1 MKNYDIIKVKKL
13 EIKIRSKQITIEMKV
28 GNIKQHSYLEKY
40 INKNSVVLDLGSNK
54 GEFSEEIVKKHGC
67 KAYGIEAN
75 PNVIKN
81 IENDKVQIH
90 NIAISNKN
98 GEISINIPKNGDA
111 STTFHEKSDS
121 VEVNCITIE
130 RFMEK
135 KDIETVDLLKID
147 IEGEEIK
154 VIKSSIDTLTS
165 RVKQISV
172 EYHDFMDESL
182 KKDVKKVDKMITQ
195 NGFERMKF
203 STNNGDILYWNKEYI
218 EVGKVEY
225 AMAIIIY
232 KYLRGM
238 KRIIER
244 WI

>member
-1 MKNYDIIKVKKL
+1 
-13 EIKIRSKQITIEMKV
+13 MKV
-28 GNIKQHSYLEKY
+28 ENIKQHSYLENY
-40 INKNSVVLDLGSNK
+40 INENSIILDLGSNK
-54 GEFSEEIVKKHGC
+54 GEFSKEIVKKHDC

-75 PNVIKN
+75 PNIIRN
-81 IENDKVQIH
+81 IESDKIQIH

-98 GEISINIPKNGDA
+98 GKISINIPKDGDA

-121 VEVNCITIE
+121 VEVDCITIE

-135 KDIETVDLLKID
+135 KDIEILDLLKID

-154 VIKSSIDTLTS
+154 LIRGSIDTLTS
-165 RVKQISV
+165 CVKQISV

-182 KKDVKKVDKMITQ
+182 KKDVKKVDRMIRK
-195 NGFERMKF
+195 NGFGRMKF
-203 STNNGDILYWNKEYI
+203 STNNGDILYWNKNYI

-225 AMAIIIY
+225 AIAIVIY

-238 KRIIER
+238 KRIIKR